1 MEDLCISI
9 GAIIDKN
16 LGSKII
22 ESLTKTVKYINVI
35 NLQNIYLE
43 LSSIL
48 NIFSQITKG
57 FQTQMFC
64 HFTDILKFIRLFTK
78 EDYKGVNASEYFGRF
93 NTISREQFRGLFKKF
108 QVF

>member
-9 GAIIDKN
+9 GALIDKN
-16 LGSKII
+16 LGSKLI
-22 ESLTKTVKYINVI
+22 EGLIKTVKYINVV

-57 FQTQMFC
+57 LQSQMFC
-64 HFTDILKFIRLFTK
+64 HFTEILRFIRLFTK
-78 EDYKGVNASEYFGRF
+78 EDLKAVKSFDYFSKF
-93 NTISREQFRGLFKKF
+93 NTISKDQFKMIFKKF